1 MNYRT
6 AAIATLGCKTNQ
18 FESAALHESL
28 AAAGYEIVPF
38 DAGADL
44 VVVNTC
50 TVTAAT
56 DAQSRNLIRRA
67 HRLNAGC
74 RVVVTGC
81 YAQVDP
87 TALQALPGVTLV
99 LGNEEKRDL
108 LRHLAA
114 GEGLVVSASRAATAV
129 RPPALAG
136 FAGRSRAFV
145 QIQNGCD
152 AFCSY
157 CIIPYA
163 RGPSRSV
170 PTADILA
177 QIARLTPDYAEIVLT
192 GIHIGGY
199 GADLQPATTLLDL
212 VRTIAAETDVR
223 RLRLGSLEPT
233 EIPPAL
239 IETVAGSPMI
249 CPHFHIPLQAGD
261 DAVLQRMNRHYDSA
275 FFRELVG
282 QIHVRL
288 PEAAIGLDV
297 IAGFPGETAAEFAN
311 TCRLLEELPIS
322 HLHVFPFSRRPGT
335 PAATMPGQ
343 VPAAEI
349 KARAA
354 LLRAIGAA
362 KEEAFARRFVGRT
375 VAVVVEGGQG
385 KGLRRGLSGNYLTV
399 RFSGGEGRE
408 GDLLPVRV
416 TGWSAGALT
425 GEAL

>member
-1 MNYRT
+1 MSRT

-18 FESAALHESL
+18 FESAALRESL
-28 AAAGYEIVPF
+28 EAAGYRLVPF
-38 DAGADL
+38 EAGADL

-56 DAQSRNLIRRA
+56 DAQSRNLVRRA
-67 HRLNAGC
+67 RRLNGDC

-87 TALQALPGVTLV
+87 TALQALPGVALV

-108 LRHLAA
+108 LQHLAA
-114 GEGLVVSASRAATAV
+114 GEGMAVSESRSASIAS
-129 RPPALAG
+129 PPALSS

-163 RGPSRSV
+163 RGPSRS
-170 PTADILA
+170 ASSAEILD
-177 QIARLTPDYAEIVLT
+177 QICRLAPDYPEIVLT

-199 GADLQPATTLLDL
+199 GADLQPPTTLLDL
-212 VRTIAAETDVR
+212 VRVIEATTGVR

-239 IETVAGSPMI
+239 IEAMAASKTL
-249 CPHFHIPLQAGD
+249 CPHFHIPLQTGD
-261 DAVLQRMNRHYDSA
+261 DAVLRRMNRHYDTA
-275 FFRELVG
+275 FFRELVAS
-282 QIHVRL
+282 IHTLL

-297 IAGFPGETAAEFAN
+297 IAGFPGETEAEFTN
-311 TCRLLEELPIS
+311 TCRLLEDLPIS
-322 HLHVFPFSRRPGT
+322 HLHVFPFSRRPST
-335 PAATMPGQ
+335 PAATMPDQ
-343 VPAAEI
+343 VAGAEI

-354 LLRAIGAA
+354 RLRQIGAA
-362 KEEAFARRFVGRT
+362 KEAAFAQRFIGRT
-375 VAVVVEGGQG
+375 LEVVVEGGKG
-385 KGLRRGLSGNYLTV
+385 KGMRQGLTGNYLTV
-399 RFSGGEGRE
+399 RFSGGEGKE
-408 GDLLPVRV
+408 GDLLPVRI
-416 TGWSAGALT
+416 TGWSAGSLN
-425 GEAL
+425 GEAA